1 MIRVTVWNEYCH
13 EQEEERIRKVYP
25 NGIHSAIAEF
35 LGKDAEF
42 EVTTATLYDEN
53 LQLRPNA
60 GITDELL
67 ANTDVMFWWGHIRH
81 GEVPDEIAVKVKEAV
96 LSGMGMIFLHSAHH
110 SKPFKLLMGT
120 TCNLGWRES
129 DDKERLWILDH
140 NHPIMAGV
148 EGRFFELEA
157 EETYTEPFGIP
168 DPDKLLLIGWYNGGE
183 VFRSGCIWHRENG
196 KVFYFQPGHESYP
209 TFYNPTVQKIL
220 TNAARWTAPVCPRM
234 PLECPWVARLEE
246 K

>member
-13 EQEEERIRKVYP
+13 EQEEERIRNVYP
-25 NGIHSAIAEF
+25 KGIHSAIAEF

-96 LSGMGMIFLHSAHH
+96 LSGMGMVFLHSAHH

-129 DDKERLWILDH
+129 DDKERLWVIDH
-140 NHPIMAGV
+140 NHPIM
-148 EGRFFELEA
+148 EGITDRFFELEG
-157 EETYTEPFGIP
+157 EETYMEPFGIP
-168 DPDKLLLIGWYNGGE
+168 DPDKLLLVGWYNGGE

-196 KVFYFQPGHESYP
+196 KVFYFQPGHETYP
-209 TFYNPTVQKIL
+209 TFYNENVQKII
-220 TNAARWTAPVCPRM
+220 TNAVRWAKPVYRIPELVCPWM
-234 PLECPWVARLEE
+234 PRIEE
-246 K
+246 